1 MSHYYITDNNLKNEY
16 RTFKYTY
23 KNNLLEFTS
32 DLGVFSK
39 DRVDFGTNVLLN
51 SLPDLKQYNSLL
63 DVGCGVG
70 VIGITLSKTYPNLN
84 TLMIDV
90 NERCIELANKNSA
103 NNKTKAQAILSNLY
117 ENIINKYD
125 IIISNPPIRAG
136 KKVVFGVVEGAYNTL
151 NDKGEIYVVIQ
162 KKQGAESL
170 LKRMNEVFSNAEVIK
185 KEKGYYIIK
194 SIK

>member
-1 MSHYYITDNNLKNEY
+1 MSHYYITDNNLKNEF

-39 DRVDFGTNVLLN
+39 DRVDFGTNILLN
-51 SLPDLKQYNSLL
+51 SLPDLKNYNSLL

-70 VIGITLSKTYPNLN
+70 VIGITLSKTYPSLN
-84 TLMIDV
+84 TLMVDV
-90 NERCIELANKNSA
+90 NERCIELANKNCLS
-103 NNKTKAQAILSNLY
+103 NKVKAQAILSNLY
-117 ENIINKYD
+117 ENVTDKYD

-136 KKVVFGVVEGAYNTL
+136 KKVVFGVVEGAYSTL

-170 LKRMNEVFSNAEVIK
+170 LKRMNEVFSNAEVVN